1 MLIILLSYSHC
12 DHVVVTMCTSG
23 GLYIESVRAILF
35 TKIVDSKSDQGVL
48 SEIVITVN
56 IKVIEI

>member
-1 MLIILLSYSHC
+1 
-12 DHVVVTMCTSG
+12 MCTSG
-23 GLYIESVRAILF
+23 GLYIESVGAILF
-35 TKIVDSKSDQGVL
+35 TKIVDSKSDQGFL